1 MWKRLSGRQIRG
13 YKSRQWN
20 ARKLSNWAA
29 VAQLVEHIIRND
41 GVGGSNPFSGTTF
54 TFKIIQ

>member
-1 MWKRLSGRQIRG
+1 MWKRSRGRQIRAT
-13 YKSRQWN
+13 N
-20 ARKLSNWAA
+20 ARDAVLRGGNWAA